1 MWEKTGKKG
10 FKLWKKIGVIVGVA
24 TLLLPIGCARKPA
37 PVKVELP
44 PTPVLTVK
52 ANWGVVVSPYLRVRK
67 KPSTD
72 GEVVAHLRNSSIAEV
87 LSRTAYP
94 ETIEGKTDYWYEISS
109 EGVRGWVFGSY
120 LKFFDTK
127 AEAEK
132 AARSTQSG

>member
-1 MWEKTGKKG
+1 MWEKTGKKW
-10 FKLWKKIGVIVGVA
+10 FKHWKKLAV
-24 TLLLPIGCARKPA
+24 LLWVTAYLFPLGCSRKPG

-52 ANWGVVVSPYLRVRK
+52 ANWGVVVAPYLRVRK
-67 KPSTD
+67 KPSVD
-72 GEVVAHLRNSSIAEV
+72 GEVVAHLRNSSIAEI

-94 ETIEGKTDYWYEISS
+94 ETIEGKADYWYEISS

-132 AARSTQSG
+132 AAHNTQNG

>member
-1 MWEKTGKKG
+1 MREKNDKKG
-10 FKLWKKIGVIVGVA
+10 FTLCKKIGVVLWGA
-24 TLLLPIGCARKPA
+24 TLLFPFGCSRKPA
-37 PVKVELP
+37 TVKIDLP

-52 ANWGVVVSPYLRVRK
+52 ANWGVVISPYLRVRK
-67 KPSTD
+67 KPSVD

-87 LSRTAYP
+87 LSRTAYA
-94 ETIEGKTDYWYEISS
+94 ETIEGKSDYWYEISY

-132 AARSTQSG
+132 ATHSTQNG

>member
-1 MWEKTGKKG
+1 MWEKTGRKW
-10 FKLWKKIGVIVGVA
+10 FRLWKNIGVILWGI
-24 TLLLPIGCARKPA
+24 TLLVSPGCSRKPA
-37 PVKVELP
+37 PMKVELP

-52 ANWGVVVSPYLRVRK
+52 ANWGVVISPYLRVRK
-67 KPSTD
+67 KPSAD

-94 ETIEGKTDYWYEISS
+94 ETIEGKADYWYEISS

-132 AARSTQSG
+132 AAHSTQNG

>member
-1 MWEKTGKKG
+1 M
-10 FKLWKKIGVIVGVA
+10 WKKILLLCCGVIVFFPLA
-24 TLLLPIGCARKPA
+24 CSRKPA

-67 KPSTD
+67 KPSPE

-94 ETIEGKTDYWYEISS
+94 ETIEGKVDYWYEISAD
-109 EGVRGWVFGSY
+109 GVRGWVFGSY
-120 LKFFDTK
+120 LKFFDTR

-132 AARSTQSG
+132 AATNTQNG

>member
-1 MWEKTGKKG
+1 MKKKG
-10 FKLWKKIGVIVGVA
+10 LCFMGVA
-24 TLLLPIGCARKPA
+24 FLCTLALVFPLSCSRKPD

-67 KPSTD
+67 KPSAD
-72 GEVVAHLRNSSIAEV
+72 GEVVAHLRNASIAEV

-94 ETIEGKTDYWYEISS
+94 ETIEGKADYWYEISA
-109 EGVRGWVFGSY
+109 EGIRGWVFGSY
-120 LKFFDTK
+120 LKFYDTR

-132 AARSTQSG
+132 AATSTQNG

>member
-1 MWEKTGKKG
+1 M
-10 FKLWKKIGVIVGVA
+10 WKKIGLVVLGM
-24 TLLLPIGCARKPA
+24 TLIFPLSCSKKVA

-67 KPSTD
+67 KPSVD
-72 GEVVAHLRNSSIAEV
+72 GEVVAHLRNASIAEV

-94 ETIEGKTDYWYEISS
+94 ETIEGKADYWYEISS

-132 AARSTQSG
+132 AATSTQNG

>member
-1 MWEKTGKKG
+1 MREKNGKKG
-10 FKLWKKIGVIVGVA
+10 FTLWKKIGVVLWGT
-24 TLLLPIGCARKPA
+24 TLLFPLGCSKKPA
-37 PVKVELP
+37 AVKIDLP

-52 ANWGVVVSPYLRVRK
+52 ANWGVVISPYLRVRK
-67 KPSTD
+67 KPSAD

-94 ETIEGKTDYWYEISS
+94 ETVEGKADYWYEISS

-132 AARSTQSG
+132 AAHSTQNG